1 MVKLDGATLYGFGDS
16 LVRGHELDYGMLDD
30 LAARHGMRYVKY
42 AQNGATVVP
51 TRPSD
56 HTWPSDNDV
65 PDVARQLRDADP
77 AAPDL
82 IVFDG
87 LTNDGA
93 SYVPA
98 LRALGT
104 LTAGYDAAAFDPN
117 TYLGAFECVLAT
129 LRAKYPLTPAFF
141 VAPHHMPLI
150 APALQDQLHA
160 AARAACAKW
169 AIPVVDVY
177 REGQINT
184 CLPEMARRFSYNSGK
199 VPHDGDG
206 THLNQAGYQRFY
218 TPLLDW
224 KLAQA

>member
-1 MVKLDGATLYGFGDS
+1 MLLEGATLYGFGDS
-16 LVRGHELDYGMLDD
+16 LIRGHELDYGLLDD
-30 LAARHGMRYVKY
+30 LAAKHHMHYTKF
-42 AQNGATVVP
+42 AENGATVVP
-51 TRPSD
+51 TRPTD

-65 PDVARQLRDADP
+65 ADVARQLRAAP
-77 AAPDL
+77 ALAPDL

-93 SYVPA
+93 SYVPT
-98 LRALGT
+98 LRQVGT
-104 LTAGYDAAAFDPN
+104 LAAGFDPAAFDAN
-117 TYLGAFECVLAT
+117 TYLGAFQLVLWT
-129 LRAKYPLTPAFF
+129 LRDKYPDTPAFF
-141 VAPHHMPLI
+141 VAPHRMPTVD
-150 APALQDQLHA
+150 AQVQEQLHQ

-184 CLPEMARRFSYNSGK
+184 CLKAQAKRYSYNSAK
-199 VPHDGDG
+199 TPHDGDG

-218 TPLLDW
+218 TPLLEW